1 MSLQL
6 VTHSNCR
13 KNISGDCRKVDR
25 NRLNTYVLPPMGAGG
40 HTLATMRRPAMRR
53 IQPTASAAA
62 IDVALQ
68 PTIEEAVSR
77 WIDQNPSQLYRGG
90 A

>member
-6 VTHSNCR
+6 VTLSPGNCR
-13 KNISGDCRKVDR
+13 NPVDT
-25 NRLNTYVLPPMGAGG
+25 NVLPPMRSGG
-40 HTLATMRRPAMRR
+40 HAFATMRRPAMRR
-53 IQPTASAAA
+53 IQPAASAAA
-62 IDVALQ
+62 NDVALQ

-77 WIDQNPSQLYRGG
+77 WIDQNPPQLYRGG